1 MLDSLTNRLTGIL
14 DRLRGFGRLTEEN
27 IQEALREVRVALL
40 EADVNFKVVKGFID
54 RVRVK
59 AVGQDVL
66 QSLTPGQQVVK
77 VVRDELVELLGGSAH
92 RLAMAPH
99 PPTVVMLVGL
109 QGSGKTTS
117 AAKLARHFQK
127 QGQHPLLAAADVYRP
142 AAVDQLKTLGAQ
154 LGIPVVGEATQ
165 RPVEICAAA
174 RDEAARRGLS
184 PLILDTAGRLHI
196 DEEMLEELR
205 AIKRAV
211 GPHHVLLV
219 VDAMTGQ
226 DAVTVAEKFNAAIGI
241 DAVVLTKMDGDARGG
256 AALSVRQ
263 VTGRPIA
270 FVGVGEKTEAL
281 EPFHPDRLAQRILGM
296 GDVLSLVEKAQATV
310 DAGQAEALAQKIHDD
325 TFTLED
331 FATQLRQLRSMG
343 PLGQL
348 MDMVPFFKG
357 ARGLPKEMTGEEQ
370 ELDRY
375 TAIIG
380 SMTPHERR
388 EPSVINGSRR
398 ARIARGSGTNV
409 SDVNRLLKQYGQLR
423 KMMKGLKNMEGRM
436 GKFKGALPFLA
447 DLMRQMPIPLALD
460 FLEVSSYG
468 EATESSGVVRIL
480 KDLAKP
486 IEGRDVV
493 VVEDILDTGHTL
505 AYVIEHLR
513 SKQPASVRLCTL
525 LDKPARRIVPIQID
539 YRGFEIPDKF
549 VVGYGLD
556 YAERYRNL
564 PFIGVLKPEV
574 YRGEP

>member
-1 MLDSLTNRLTGIL
+1 MLDSLTSRLTGIL

-40 EADVNFKVVKGFID
+40 EADVNFKVVKAFVE

-59 AVGQDVL
+59 AIGQDVL

-77 VVRDELVELLGGSAH
+77 VVRDELVELLGGAAH

-127 QGQHPLLAAADVYRP
+127 QGQHPLLASADVYRP
-142 AAVDQLKTLGAQ
+142 AAIDQLKTLGAQ
-154 LGIPVVGEATQ
+154 LNIPVLGEADR
-165 RPVEICAAA
+165 RPVDICAAA

-226 DAVTVAEKFNAAIGI
+226 DAVTVAEKFNAAVGI
-241 DAVVLTKMDGDARGG
+241 DAVILTKMDGDARGG
-256 AALSVRQ
+256 AALSVRE

-310 DAGQAEALAQKIHDD
+310 DAEQAEALARKIRDD
-325 TFTLED
+325 AFTLED
-331 FATQLRQLRSMG
+331 FSAQLKQLRSMG

-348 MDMVPFFKG
+348 LDMVPFFKG
-357 ARGLPKEMTGEEQ
+357 AKGLPKEMAGEEQ
-370 ELDRY
+370 ELQRY
-375 TAIIG
+375 EAIIA
-380 SMTPHERR
+380 SMTPGERR
-388 EPSVINGSRR
+388 EPAVINGSRR
-398 ARIARGSGTNV
+398 ARIARGSGTSV
-409 SDVNRLLKQYGQLR
+409 SDVNRLLKQYAQLR
-423 KMMKGLKNMEGRM
+423 KMMKGLKQMEGRM
-436 GKFKGALPFLA
+436 GKLKGALPFLP
-447 DLMRQMPIPLALD
+447 R
-460 FLEVSSYG
+460 
-468 EATESSGVVRIL
+468 
-480 KDLAKP
+480 
-486 IEGRDVV
+486 
-493 VVEDILDTGHTL
+493 
-505 AYVIEHLR
+505 
-513 SKQPASVRLCTL
+513 
-525 LDKPARRIVPIQID
+525 
-539 YRGFEIPDKF
+539 
-549 VVGYGLD
+549 
-556 YAERYRNL
+556 
-564 PFIGVLKPEV
+564 
-574 YRGEP
+574 

>member
-40 EADVNFKVVKGFID
+40 EADVNFKVVKVFID

-77 VVRDELVELLGGSAH
+77 AVRDELVELLGGSAH

-165 RPVEICAAA
+165 RPVDICAAA

-241 DAVVLTKMDGDARGG
+241 DAVILTKMDGDARGG

-310 DAGQAEALAQKIHDD
+310 DAGQAEALAQKIRDD

-331 FATQLRQLRSMG
+331 FATQLKQLRSMG

-357 ARGLPKEMTGEEQ
+357 AKGLPKEMTGEEQ

-375 TAIIG
+375 GAIIA
-380 SMTPHERR
+380 SMTPHERH

-398 ARIARGSGTNV
+398 ARIARGSGTSV
-409 SDVNRLLKQYGQLR
+409 SDVNRLLKQYAQLR

-436 GKFKGALPFLA
+436 GKFKGALPFLP
-447 DLMRQMPIPLALD
+447 R
-460 FLEVSSYG
+460 
-468 EATESSGVVRIL
+468 
-480 KDLAKP
+480 
-486 IEGRDVV
+486 
-493 VVEDILDTGHTL
+493 
-505 AYVIEHLR
+505 
-513 SKQPASVRLCTL
+513 
-525 LDKPARRIVPIQID
+525 
-539 YRGFEIPDKF
+539 
-549 VVGYGLD
+549 
-556 YAERYRNL
+556 
-564 PFIGVLKPEV
+564 
-574 YRGEP
+574 

>member
-1 MLDSLTNRLTGIL
+1 MLDSLTSRLTGIL
-14 DRLRGFGRLTEEN
+14 DRLRGFGRLTEDN

-40 EADVNFKVVKGFID
+40 EADVNFKVVKSFVE

-92 RLAMAPH
+92 RLAMASH
-99 PPTVVMLVGL
+99 PPTVVMLIGL

-165 RPVEICAAA
+165 RPVDICAAA

-196 DEEMLEELR
+196 DEEM
-205 AIKRAV
+205 
-211 GPHHVLLV
+211 
-219 VDAMTGQ
+219 
-226 DAVTVAEKFNAAIGI
+226 
-241 DAVVLTKMDGDARGG
+241 LTKMDGDARGG

-310 DAGQAEALAQKIHDD
+310 DAGQAEALAQKIRDD

-331 FATQLRQLRSMG
+331 FATQLKQLRSMG

-357 ARGLPKEMTGEEQ
+357 AKGLPKEMTGEEQ

-375 TAIIG
+375 GAIIA

-398 ARIARGSGTNV
+398 ARIARGSGTSV
-409 SDVNRLLKQYGQLR
+409 SDVNRLLKQYAQLR
-423 KMMKGLKNMEGRM
+423 KMMKGLKTMEGRM
-436 GKFKGALPFLA
+436 GKF
-447 DLMRQMPIPLALD
+447 
-460 FLEVSSYG
+460 
-468 EATESSGVVRIL
+468 
-480 KDLAKP
+480 
-486 IEGRDVV
+486 
-493 VVEDILDTGHTL
+493 
-505 AYVIEHLR
+505 
-513 SKQPASVRLCTL
+513 
-525 LDKPARRIVPIQID
+525 
-539 YRGFEIPDKF
+539 
-549 VVGYGLD
+549 
-556 YAERYRNL
+556 
-564 PFIGVLKPEV
+564 
-574 YRGEP
+574 